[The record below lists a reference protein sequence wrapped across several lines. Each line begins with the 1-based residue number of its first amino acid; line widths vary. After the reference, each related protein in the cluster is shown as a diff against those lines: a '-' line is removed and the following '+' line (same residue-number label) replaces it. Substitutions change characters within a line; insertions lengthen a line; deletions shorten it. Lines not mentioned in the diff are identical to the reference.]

1 VSDLLGLSAMQ
12 FMMILKAAIR
22 RDLLTE
28 IEREIRDIGNRQY
41 WEKKAEEDANRRMKQ
56 LQRERE
62 KCLKSK

>member
-1 VSDLLGLSAMQ
+1 MQ

-41 WEKKAEEDANRRMKQ
+41 WEKKAVEDANRRMKQ

>member
-1 VSDLLGLSAMQ
+1 MQ